1 MKAKIDIDTRTFVR
15 FWLVLFGLV
24 LAGYAIYSAKTA
36 LIIIGA
42 ALFFAIALSPWVNRL
57 AKIFPSKSRVL
68 GTALAYFAV
77 VLILGLIVFLV
88 VPPVIDQS
96 AKFAKTVPDLVDA
109 ASKQYNGITDFVQRY
124 NLQSEFDQVVT
135 SIKNSATD
143 FASNIGPKLITSIS
157 SVFSTIASLV
167 LVLVLAF
174 LMLVE
179 APTWLNLIWD
189 SYSDDKRMNRH
200 RQIVS
205 KMYSVVTSYVTGQL
219 TVSSIAAI
227 VSGVTVFI
235 LSLFFN
241 VPANL
246 AIPAATIVFL
256 SSLIPLFGATVGA
269 IIICVILM
277 LNNFTAAIIFLA
289 IFVVYQQIE
298 GNYISPKIQS
308 KKIDLSALAILLS
321 ITIGIYLFGI
331 AGGIISIPIAGCIR
345 VLVEDYSENN
355 KNKSKSNN
363 LLSIKK

>member
-1 MKAKIDIDTRTFVR
+1 MKAKIDIDNQTFIR

-24 LAGYAIYSAKTA
+24 LVGYAIYSVRTA

-57 AKIFPSKSRVL
+57 AKIFPSKSRIL
-68 GTALAYFAV
+68 GTALAYFSIILV
-77 VLILGLIVFLV
+77 LGLIVFLV
-88 VPPVIDQS
+88 LPPVIDQS

-109 ASKQYNGITDFVQRY
+109 ASKQYNGVTDFVQRY
-124 NLQSEFDQVVT
+124 NLQSEFSQMII
-135 SIKNSATD
+135 SIKGSATE

-157 SVFSTIASLV
+157 SIFSTITSLI

-179 APTWLNLIWD
+179 APTWLNLIWN
-189 SYSDDKRMNRH
+189 SYRDKKLMKKH
-200 RQIVS
+200 RQLS
-205 KMYSVVTSYVTGQL
+205 TKMYSVVTSYVTGQL
-219 TVSSIAAI
+219 TVSSIAAT
-227 VSGVTVFI
+227 VSGLTVFI

-241 VPANL
+241 MPANL
-246 AIPAATIVFL
+246 AIPAAAIIFV
-256 SSLIPLFGATVGA
+256 SSLIPLFGATIGA
-269 IIICVILM
+269 ILICLLLM
-277 LNNFTAAIIFLA
+277 LNNFTAAIIFLI
-289 IFVVYQQIE
+289 IFVIYQQIE

-345 VLVEDYSENN
+345 VLIEDYSDNEKAESATNDLT
-355 KNKSKSNN
+355 S
-363 LLSIKK
+363 

>member
-1 MKAKIDIDTRTFVR
+1 MKVKIDIDTKTFVR
-15 FWLVLFGLV
+15 FWLVLFSLV
-24 LAGYAIYSAKTA
+24 LIGYAIFSVKTA

-88 VPPVIDQS
+88 IPPVIDQS
-96 AKFAKTVPDLVDA
+96 AKFAQTVPDLVDA
-109 ASKQYNGITDFVQRY
+109 ASKQYKGINDFVQRY
-124 NLQSEFDQVVT
+124 NLQSEFNQVVI
-135 SIKNSATD
+135 SVKSSATD
-143 FASNIGPKLITSIS
+143 FASNIGPKLITSIGS
-157 SVFSTIASLV
+157 IFSVITSVI

-179 APTWLNLIWD
+179 APTWLDLIWKAYD
-189 SYSDDKRMNRH
+189 NKVRMKKH
-200 RQIVS
+200 RELIG

-219 TVSSIAAI
+219 TVSSIAAT

-246 AIPAATIVFL
+246 AIPAAAIIFI
-256 SSLIPLFGATVGA
+256 SSLIPLFGATIGA
-269 IIICVILM
+269 ILICSILM
-277 LNNFTAAIIFLA
+277 LNNFTAAIIFLI
-289 IFVVYQQIE
+289 IFVIYQQVE

-345 VLVEDYSENN
+345 VLIEDYSNRE
-355 KNKSKSNN
+355 KASEKTSK
-363 LLSIKK
+363 IAKA

>member
-1 MKAKIDIDTRTFVR
+1 MKAKIDIDNQTFIR

-24 LAGYAIYSAKTA
+24 LVGYAIYSVRTA

-57 AKIFPSKSRVL
+57 AKIFPSKSRIL
-68 GTALAYFAV
+68 GTALAYFSIILV
-77 VLILGLIVFLV
+77 LGLIVFLV
-88 VPPVIDQS
+88 LPPVIDQS

-109 ASKQYNGITDFVQRY
+109 ASKQYNGVTDFVQRY
-124 NLQSEFDQVVT
+124 NLQSEFSQMIA
-135 SIKNSATD
+135 SIKGSATE

-157 SVFSTIASLV
+157 SIFSTITSLI

-179 APTWLNLIWD
+179 APTWLNLIWN
-189 SYSDDKRMNRH
+189 SYRDKKLMKKH
-200 RQIVS
+200 RQLS
-205 KMYSVVTSYVTGQL
+205 TKMYSVVTSYVTGQL
-219 TVSSIAAI
+219 TVSSIAAT
-227 VSGVTVFI
+227 VSGLTVFI

-241 VPANL
+241 MPANL
-246 AIPAATIVFL
+246 AIPAAAIIFV
-256 SSLIPLFGATVGA
+256 SSLIPLFGATIGA
-269 IIICVILM
+269 ILICLLLM
-277 LNNFTAAIIFLA
+277 LNNFTAAIIFLI
-289 IFVVYQQIE
+289 IFVIYQQIE

-345 VLVEDYSENN
+345 VLIEDYSDNEKAESATNDLT
-355 KNKSKSNN
+355 S
-363 LLSIKK
+363 